1 MSTLKDLTIIIP
13 TYRRA
18 EYIKRSIDFWN
29 GKEVNVLI
37 VDGSEQSILS
47 SYDFNMSSNITYI
60 HSHTTLANR
69 LSIAREIVGTKY
81 SVLLGDDEF
90 FIPTAME
97 SAVQFLDSHP
107 DYIAC
112 GGQCIGFSKLTTGEI
127 GYRLRYPEFK
137 NFDLNIHNTTQRVIT
152 HFANYS
158 PAHIY
163 AIMRTTVWKRAIW
176 PATQADFAFY
186 GSAELA
192 FEFIASCMGKCKMI
206 TILYWFRSR
215 ENGPN
220 LSSEKST
227 NPSYQFDIWWKA
239 KKYQAEKER
248 FRSLVIEA
256 LNPAGEK
263 NNVKE
268 TFNLAFSGYY
278 LNTAQPRA
286 SYRVRRFLSKF
297 RLLRLFKTVAF
308 HKKENSTH
316 DSSIKKTYNHS
327 EILELLNSND
337 IYVDNTCFN
346 EITKVVSD
354 FHSLRSEF
362 DK

>member
-1 MSTLKDLTIIIP
+1 
-13 TYRRA
+13 
-18 EYIKRSIDFWN
+18 
-29 GKEVNVLI
+29 
-37 VDGSEQSILS
+37 
-47 SYDFNMSSNITYI
+47 
-60 HSHTTLANR
+60 LANR

-127 GYRLRYPEFK
+127 EYRLRYPKFK
-137 NFDLNIHNTTQRVIT
+137 NFDLNMNSGTQRVIS

-163 AIMRTTVWKRAIW
+163 AIMRTSVWKRAML
-176 PATQADFAFY
+176 PATQVDFAAY
-186 GSAELA
+186 GSLELA
-192 FEFIASCMGKCKMI
+192 FEFIASSMGKCKM
-206 TILYWFRSR
+206 TSSLYWFRSR

-227 NPSYQFDIWWKA
+227 NPGYEFDIWWKA
-239 KKYQAEKER
+239 KEYQAERER
-248 FRSLVIEA
+248 FRSLVIAA
-256 LNPAGEK
+256 LNPDSEK
-263 NNVKE
+263 NNLEE
-268 TFNLAFSGYY
+268 TFDLAFSGYY
-278 LNTAQPRA
+278 LNTQRPGT

-297 RLLRLFKTVAF
+297 RLLRSLKTVIF
-308 HKKENSTH
+308 QNIKNITH
-316 DSSIKKTYNHS
+316 DSSIKNTYSHF
-327 EILELLNSND
+327 EVLELLESNG
-337 IYVDNTCFN
+337 IYVDSFYFN

-354 FHSLRSEF
+354 FHSSRSEF

>member
-1 MSTLKDLTIIIP
+1 MSTLKDLTIVIP

-37 VDGSEQSILS
+37 LDGSEESILS
-47 SYDFNMSSNITYI
+47 SYDFSMSNNINYL
-60 HSHTTLANR
+60 HSHTSLANR

-90 FIPTAME
+90 FIPTAIE

-107 DYIAC
+107 DYVAC

-137 NFDLNIHNTTQRVIT
+137 NFDLNINNGTQRVIT
-152 HFANYS
+152 HFANYT

-163 AIMRTTVWKRAIW
+163 AVMRTTAWKRAIW
-176 PATQADFAFY
+176 PATQDDFAVY

-192 FEFIASCMGKCKMI
+192 FEFIASCIGKCKM
-206 TILYWFRSR
+206 TTFLYWFRSR

-227 NPSYQFDIWWKA
+227 NPAYQFDIWWKA
-239 KKYQAEKER
+239 KKYQAERER

-256 LNPAGEK
+256 LNPGSEK
-263 NNVKE
+263 NNMKE
-268 TFNLAFSGYY
+268 TFDLAFSDYY
-278 LNTAQPRA
+278 LNTAQPGV
-286 SYRVRRFLSKF
+286 SYRVIRFLSKF
-297 RLLRLFKTVAF
+297 RLLRLFKTVIF
-308 HKKENSTH
+308 HKMKNYTH
-316 DSSIKKTYNHS
+316 DSSVQKTYRHS
-327 EILELLNSND
+327 EILELLESNG
-337 IYVDNTCFN
+337 IYVDSAYFN

-354 FHSLRSEF
+354 FHSSRSEF
-362 DK
+362 EK